1 MVPAL
6 NSKAE
11 TAKAFSERCDDLSLL
26 TIGINP
32 TASFAFKCGSNIGKA
47 TQKLIEGYNK
57 PPYKDLTEL
66 LQRVYSTLSDIIL
79 MIPNFAFLPHLF
91 YCQLGICILN
101 VIIECKDTIK
111 NSKMTNGEKVQLFL
125 RDVTT
130 VLLISVLV
138 GRICYLLRTE
148 YAFLVGPLL
157 LSLKH
162 LLFKA
167 IDTQFKDFSK
177 LTKVVTKKVKFEKRI
192 NSLIDAKLMS
202 LIV

>member
-1 MVPAL
+1 
-6 NSKAE
+6 
-11 TAKAFSERCDDLSLL
+11 
-26 TIGINP
+26 
-32 TASFAFKCGSNIGKA
+32 
-47 TQKLIEGYNK
+47 
-57 PPYKDLTEL
+57 
-66 LQRVYSTLSDIIL
+66 
-79 MIPNFAFLPHLF
+79 
-91 YCQLGICILN
+91 
-101 VIIECKDTIK
+101 
-111 NSKMTNGEKVQLFL
+111 MTNGEKVQLFL